1 MNAECKMQNHSAFS
15 ILHSERTRDLT
26 FDRAS
31 ARDDRPYAVAVNR
44 EPTTDFYD
52 TLASPAECQIKI
64 ERSRFLALAFPVRSD
79 VELNEHLAAITK
91 KHFKA
96 THHCWAY
103 RLHGE
108 GQVRTRS
115 SDAGEPSGTAGK
127 PILSAIEGAELY
139 DTAVVVVR
147 WFGGVKLGTGGL
159 ARAYRQAAVTVLS
172 HAPRK
177 REILYQRFEI
187 SVSFAATGALFRLLA
202 APDVVLVSEQYG
214 EENIFV
220 MDVRRSM
227 ADRIAKLLTEQR
239 LSFRIQN

>member
-1 MNAECKMQNHSAFS
+1 MVRKRQISPDIGMSGHS
-15 ILHSERTRDLT
+15 
-26 FDRAS
+26 
-31 ARDDRPYAVAVNR
+31 DRPYAVAVNR
-44 EPTTDFYD
+44 EPTADFYD
-52 TLASPAECQIKI
+52 TLASSAECQIKI
-64 ERSRFLALAFPVRSD
+64 ERSRFLALAFRVRSD
-79 VELNEHLAAITK
+79 AEHSERLAAITK
-91 KHFKA
+91 RHFNA
-96 THHCWAY
+96 THRCWAY

-108 GQVRTRS
+108 GQVRARS

-127 PILSAIEGAELY
+127 PILSAIEGADLY
-139 DTAVVVVR
+139 DTGVVVVR

-172 HAPRK
+172 NAPRK

-187 SVSFAATGALFRLLA
+187 SVSFAATGALFRLIA
-202 APDVVLVSEQYG
+202 APDVILVSEQYG

-239 LSFRIQN
+239 MSFRIRS